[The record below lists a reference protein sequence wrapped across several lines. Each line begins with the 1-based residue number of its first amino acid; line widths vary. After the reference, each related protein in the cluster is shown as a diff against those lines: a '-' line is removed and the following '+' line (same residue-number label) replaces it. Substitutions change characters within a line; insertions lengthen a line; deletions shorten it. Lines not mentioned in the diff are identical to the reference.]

1 MASQGADLWLTTT
14 SSDKAVRLEQLGY
27 QVQVVD
33 FDRELV
39 PWTWP
44 TSFDYVLTS
53 VPATSKFPQ
62 DVLEQRFM
70 NVRKLLQRITY
81 RKHIFLSSVGVYPD
95 RDGVIDEHYAIDL
108 NPRLLFAE
116 ELLKSLPHT
125 LIFRL
130 GGLFG
135 KNRIFAKYFANRV
148 CATGD
153 QLANFVH
160 LDDVVALLD
169 LGFAH
174 LEGGEVYNIVSPEYP
189 TKEEVVRAS
198 TQKYGYDLPIAF
210 EPKDNF
216 QKKVLSTKIVAALN
230 YSFIYSSP
238 LDF

>member
-1 MASQGADLWLTTT
+1 M
-14 SSDKAVRLEQLGY
+14 RLERLGY

-33 FDRELV
+33 FDRELE
-39 PWTWP
+39 PWALP

-53 VPATSKFPQ
+53 VPATSKFSQ
-62 DVLEQRFM
+62 DVLEQRFT
-70 NVRKLLQRITY
+70 NVQKLLQRITY

-95 RDGVIDEHYAIDL
+95 RDGVMDEHYAIGL
-108 NPRLLFAE
+108 NSRLLFAE

-135 KNRIFAKYFANRV
+135 KSRIFAKYFANRV
-148 CATGD
+148 CTTGD

-169 LGFAH
+169 LGFVH
-174 LEGGEVYNIVSPEYP
+174 MEGGEVYNVVSPEHP

-198 TQKYGYDLPIAF
+198 AQKYGYDLPTAF
-210 EPKDNF
+210 EPDNSF
-216 QKKVLSTKIVAALN
+216 QKIILSKKIIDQLG
-230 YSFIYSSP
+230 YQFQFSSP

>member
-1 MASQGADLWLTTT
+1 MASQGAELWLTTT
-14 SSDKAVRLEQLGY
+14 SSDKAMRLERLGY

-33 FDRELV
+33 FDRELEQWAL
-39 PWTWP
+39 PI
-44 TSFDYVLTS
+44 SFDYVLTS

-62 DVLEQRFM
+62 DVLEQRFT

-95 RDGVIDEHYAIDL
+95 CDGVMDERYAVDL
-108 NPRLLFAE
+108 NPRLLLAE
-116 ELLKSLPHT
+116 ELLKSLPYT

-135 KNRIFAKYFANRV
+135 KNRIFAKYFANKV
-148 CATGD
+148 CTTGD

-160 LDDVVALLD
+160 LDDVIALLE

-174 LEGGEVYNIVSPEYP
+174 LEGGEVYNIVSPEHP

-198 TQKYGYDLPIAF
+198 TQKYGYDLPTAF
-210 EPKDNF
+210 EPADSF
-216 QKKVLSTKIVAALN
+216 QKKVLPTKIAAALN
-230 YSFIYSSP
+230 YPFIYPSP